1 MKAFDQTGQKVG
13 TQINIDENTIIIRDI
28 PFSQALKEV
37 REYCKNKDKLDI
49 GTIVEDLG
57 IDLRL
62 AADVVKKLVDDGE
75 IEYI

>member
-75 IEYI
+75 IEYV